1 MAPEVEAI
9 AEYLSANQRQA
20 VQLAV
25 SVAAASHMPADY
37 TRDDQ
42 ERDAVLAVWPM
53 KDAENDPLRLTA
65 RAFRELLKARF
76 RRVGKI
82 NPQARTAS

>member
-1 MAPEVEAI
+1 MAPEIEAI
-9 AEYLSANQRQA
+9 AEHLSANQRQA

-25 SVAAASHMPADY
+25 TVAAVSPMPADY

-53 KDAENDPLRLTA
+53 RDAADDPLRLTS
-65 RAFRELLKARF
+65 RAIKEILKSRF
-76 RRVGKI
+76 RRIG
-82 NPQARTAS
+82 NRGSGNRR

>member
-1 MAPEVEAI
+1 VAPEVEAI
-9 AEYLSANQRQA
+9 AEHLSANQRQA

-25 SVAAASHMPADY
+25 TVAAASHMPADY

-53 KDAENDPLRLTA
+53 QDAVDDPLRLTA
-65 RAFRELLKARF
+65 RAIRELLKARF

-82 NPQARTAS
+82 NRRERTRP